1 MTYPLSKPA
10 EAGMDIGSERASATN
25 GPAASGS
32 APVRVLVVEDES
44 IVAMYLTDVLEDME
58 YEVCGVAASGAEALA
73 IAERERPSLA
83 LVDIGLAGAQDG
95 IETARALR
103 DRFSVGSVFM
113 SGASDPELLRRAGT
127 VQPHGFLQKPYD
139 ADQLKSVLERVFAGP

>member
-1 MTYPLSKPA
+1 MTYPLSKTA
-10 EAGMDIGSERASATN
+10 ETGMDIGSKGTSA
-25 GPAASGS
+25 
-32 APVRVLVVEDES
+32 RVLVVEDES

-103 DRFSVGSVFM
+103 DRFSVGSIFM
-113 SGASDPELLRRAGT
+113 SGASDPELLKRAGT

-139 ADQLKSVLERVFAGP
+139 ADQLKTVLERVFAGP